1 MRPDLASKHVRPL
14 SADFAPEELARLLLG
29 LSWLNH
35 VLCKR

>member
-1 MRPDLASKHVRPL
+1 MRPNLSLEQAPPL
-14 SADFAPEELARLLLG
+14 SADFAPEELALLLLG